1 VPHASKE
8 SLIGGRYQ
16 SCSSG
21 EPAGLARYA
30 VQARACSLSAHHHK
44 AKQIMKPELIDVM
57 QHQVQAIY
65 HAVTGTDVPYVTP
78 SDGGWVAPLEEV
90 TRRFAELETLVR
102 SDPFASELV
111 PPFSFTPP
119 LDVFTTDDQIV
130 VELAVPGVDEDDVSV
145 EVVDGIVIVSGF
157 RRAPTRPRLFSHA
170 EIPQGPFYRAFRV
183 PLSVHPEP
191 DCVLDRGLLRIQLTR
206 KSNDHH
212 EGDQGNATVT
222 S

>member
-1 VPHASKE
+1 
-8 SLIGGRYQ
+8 
-16 SCSSG
+16 
-21 EPAGLARYA
+21 
-30 VQARACSLSAHHHK
+30 
-44 AKQIMKPELIDVM
+44 MKPELIDVM
-57 QHQVQAIY
+57 QDQVRTIY

-78 SDGGWVAPLEEV
+78 SNGEWVAPLDEV

-119 LDVFTTDDQIV
+119 LDVFTTHEHIV
-130 VELAVPGVDEDDVSV
+130 VELAVPGVDEDDVAV
-145 EVVDGIVIVSGF
+145 EVADGMVIVSGF

-183 PLSVHPEP
+183 PLSVQPEP
-191 DCVLDRGLLRIQLTR
+191 DCVLERGLLRIQLKR
-206 KSNDHH
+206 KLNDQQ
-212 EGDQGNATVT
+212 EGDQGHATVT

>member
-1 VPHASKE
+1 
-8 SLIGGRYQ
+8 LFRGQ
-16 SCSSG
+16 STN
-21 EPAGLARYA
+21 
-30 VQARACSLSAHHHK
+30 HHK
-44 AKQIMKPELIDVM
+44 ANSMKPELIDVM
-57 QHQVQAIY
+57 QHQVQTIY

-78 SDGGWVAPLEEV
+78 SNGEWVAPLDEV

-119 LDVFTTDDQIV
+119 LDVFTTDDAIV
-130 VELAVPGVDEDDVSV
+130 VELAVPGVDEDDLSV
-145 EVVDGIVIVSGF
+145 EVAGGMVIVSGF

-183 PLSVHPEP
+183 PLSVEPEP
-191 DCVLDRGLLRIQLTR
+191 EYVLERGLLRIQLKR
-206 KSNDHH
+206 KSNDHL
-212 EGDQGNATVT
+212 EGDQRNATVT